1 MSKNYS
7 FERDV
12 KEALAMAEALD
23 EYVRGDRLYG
33 VVHGGRLS
41 GGSSLTAGALLLRI
55 RRLHLLRSEL
65 KDYQVKNLD
74 KAIGFYE
81 KVREEWTFHYQGKL
95 QKEAHSRLDAMRPF
109 FYECGENIGHCVVI
123 YKPEILRRTI
133 VQEILI
139 ELDALDVHDAEL
151 EIKVTGTDNRLRRY
165 VEPAEFQW
173 SDEIKSA
180 YDKED
185 FWWLFHCP
193 PDVG

>member
-41 GGSSLTAGALLLRI
+41 GGSSLTAGALLLRL
-55 RRLHLLRSEL
+55 RRLDVLRGEL

-74 KAIGFYE
+74 KAIDFHA
-81 KVREEWTFHYQGKL
+81 KVRTEWALHYSGKL
-95 QKEAHSRLDAMRPF
+95 QKEAHSRLDAMKPF
-109 FYECGENIGHCVVI
+109 FYECGDNIGHCAGI
-123 YKPEILRRTI
+123 YKPELLRRTV

-139 ELDALDVHDAEL
+139 ELDALDGHDDEL
-151 EIKVTGTDNRLRRY
+151 DIKAQGTDNRLRRY
-165 VEPAEFQW
+165 VEPAAFQW
-173 SDEIKSA
+173 SEDIKAA
-180 YDKED
+180 YDADE
-185 FWWLFHCP
+185 FWWLYHCP
-193 PDVG
+193 PDIG